1 MILIEDSPRDF
12 RAWQAKLP
20 SKCVLSTLPKE
31 ETSMRFYTKM
41 HKFYCGIDLHARSM
55 YLCILDQEGNTLVH
69 RNMPTNGQRFLK
81 NIAPYRED
89 LVVAVECMFTWYWLA
104 DLCQREGIAFV
115 LGHPLYM
122 KAIHGGK
129 AKNDKIDA
137 DKIARL
143 LRSNMLPQAYVYPA
157 SMRAT
162 RDLLRR
168 RNHLVNKRAELL
180 AHIQNTNS
188 QYNLPAFGKKIARKS
203 NREGLGERFIDPC
216 VQQSIE
222 LDMALIDVYDQR
234 LAELELY
241 IVRTAKGHDANT
253 FYRLRS
259 VPGIGKILALV
270 ILYEIQDIA
279 RFERVGNFLSY
290 ARLVKCAKESAGKRY
305 GSSGAKIGNV
315 HLRWAF
321 GEAACLFLRNNPEGQ
336 KLHQRLVNKHG
347 KAKALSVLAQKL
359 GRAVYFMLKRQQ
371 AFDMN
376 KFVTR

>member
-1 MILIEDSPRDF
+1 
-12 RAWQAKLP
+12 
-20 SKCVLSTLPKE
+20 
-31 ETSMRFYTKM
+31 MRFYTNM
-41 HKFYCGIDLHARSM
+41 PKFYCGIDLHARSM
-55 YLCILDQEGNTLVH
+55 YLCILDQEGHTLVH
-69 RNMPTNGQRFLK
+69 RNMPTNGDRFLQA
-81 NIAPYRED
+81 IAPYRED
-89 LVVAVECMFTWYWLA
+89 VVVAVECIFTWYWLA
-104 DLCQREGIAFV
+104 DLCHREGITFV
-115 LGHPLYM
+115 LGHALYM

-157 SMRAT
+157 EMRAT

-188 QYNLPAFGKKIARKS
+188 QYNLPALGKNIARKS
-203 NREGLGERFIDPC
+203 NREGLSERFIDPC

-222 LDMALIDVYDQR
+222 LDMALIDTYDQR
-234 LAELELY
+234 LTELELY

-270 ILYEIQDIA
+270 ILYEIQDIG
-279 RFERVGNFLSY
+279 RFEQVGHFLSY
-290 ARLVKCAKESAGKRY
+290 GRLVKCARESAGKRY

-321 GEAACLFLRNNPEGQ
+321 GEAACLFLRNHPEGRT
-336 KLHQRLVNKHG
+336 LHQRLVKKHG
-347 KAKALSVLAQKL
+347 KAKALSILAQKL

-376 KFVTR
+376 KMIHR